1 MEDKMEK
8 YVREVLGV
16 KRTNNSQ
23 IGHAPDN
30 SMAHQSGLDA
40 IDREAMKQG
49 FAEGQ
54 LRGMTPRR

>member
-1 MEDKMEK
+1 
-8 YVREVLGV
+8 
-16 KRTNNSQ
+16 
-23 IGHAPDN
+23 
-30 SMAHQSGLDA
+30 LDA